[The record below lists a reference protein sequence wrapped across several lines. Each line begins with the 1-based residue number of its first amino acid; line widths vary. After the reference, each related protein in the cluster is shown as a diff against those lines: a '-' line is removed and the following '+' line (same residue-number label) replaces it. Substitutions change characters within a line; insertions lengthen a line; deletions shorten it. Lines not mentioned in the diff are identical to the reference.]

1 MESLSS
7 PELANLSSIMK
18 SPILRASAVA
28 FLFLAP
34 VPARAADSPTLEPGA
49 TAPDFSLPGIDDHT
63 YSLADFADKDVLAL
77 LFTCNHCPTAQA
89 YEERVKRIVSD
100 FGKRSFALVAIS
112 PNDPEAVRLDE
123 LGYSVHGDSFE
134 DMKAHA
140 ALNGFNFPYLYD
152 GATQTTARAYG
163 VVATPHLYVFDRE
176 RVLRY
181 VGGIDDSENGKDIKN
196 HYARD
201 AIEAL
206 LAGQE
211 PPVAKSRVFGCSTKW
226 AEKRGGGAKSDE
238 AWAALPV
245 TMETLDA
252 ELAKSLAA
260 NKTEQLRLINVWATW
275 CGPCV
280 AEFPELVKTYRRYEK
295 RGLELVT
302 ISLDAPGDGKK
313 ALAFLQREHAGTGPV
328 TADSLNAEGRTTN
341 NYHFTGTDK
350 NALAEALDPEWR
362 GPVPHTLLV
371 APGGKVLYRKTGEID
386 PVELRE
392 AIVGSLGRTY

>member
-1 MESLSS
+1 MY
-7 PELANLSSIMK
+7 PRF
-18 SPILRASAVA
+18 LRTFTAA
-28 FLFLAP
+28 FLLCAPLLAC
-34 VPARAADSPTLEPGA
+34 AADSPTLEPGA
-49 TAPDFSLPGIDDHT
+49 KAPDFSLPGIDDKT
-63 YSLADFADKDVLAL
+63 YSLADFADKEVLAV

-89 YEERVKRIVSD
+89 YEERVKQIVTD
-100 FGKRSFALVAIS
+100 FDPRRFALVAIS

-152 GATQTTARAYG
+152 GETQKTAHAYG
-163 VVATPHLYVFDRE
+163 VVATPHLYVFDPE

-181 VGGIDDSENGKDIKN
+181 VGGIDDSENGKDIKQ

-226 AEKRGGGAKSDE
+226 AEKKGGAAKSDE
-238 AWAALPV
+238 AWATLPV
-245 TMETLDA
+245 SMESLDA
-252 ELAKSLAA
+252 DLARSLAA

-302 ISLDAPGDGKK
+302 ISLDAPDDGKK
-313 ALAFLQREHAGTGPV
+313 AIAFLTREHAGTGPV
-328 TADSLNAEGRTTN
+328 TAVSLKAEGRATN
-341 NYHFTGTDK
+341 NYHFTGPDK
-350 NALAEALDPEWR
+350 NALADALDPEWQ

-392 AIVGSLGRTY
+392 AIVGYLGRTY